1 MDINEY
7 LAGLTTET
15 INPNTKNIDECS
27 TYDILSLINAE
38 DDIVPKAVA
47 LELGNITKAVDLAH
61 DSLKNGGKMFYIGC
75 GTSGRLGVLDA
86 SECPPTYG
94 TDPQIVQG
102 FIAGGDIALRCAVEG
117 SEDDFDAGKK
127 LVLECGIKAGDIF
140 VGITASGSA
149 PFVLGATEEANRIGA
164 ISIAL
169 VNNKNSKLSELCQ
182 VTISPIVGPEVIMG
196 STRMKSGTAQK
207 LVLNMLSTA
216 VMVKLGKVY
225 TNLMVDL
232 RASNDKLYDRS
243 IRIICYATKVTR
255 EIAEIN
261 LKQAGMSVKTAILM
275 IETNISC
282 EQAEKLLVEFDG
294 KLKLAIKK
302 AKE

>member
-232 RASNDKLYDRS
+232 KASNDKLYDRS

>member
-94 TDPQIVQG
+94 TDPQIIQG

>member
-61 DSLKNGGKMFYIGC
+61 DSLKNEGKMFYIGC